1 MTAPRNNTVAERSLL
16 SAVLLDNDLLDQIG
30 DLVEP
35 EDFYDQRNGAIWSG
49 MLSLRKKGAPIDVVT
64 LHQELQ
70 LMKKARAAGDLAY
83 IGSITSQ
90 WAGGTNA
97 EQWAS
102 IISQTAKI
110 RRLSDAAIKL
120 VQSCQDE
127 SVALDDLETQAASLV
142 ALTESK
148 HGSESFLRVGETWLQ
163 EFTERAARGPSI
175 PGATTGFEEIDRL
188 IGGLSP
194 KHLNVIGAVP
204 RMGKTALAAQMA
216 VATAMAGN
224 PVLFVS
230 LEMPNTE
237 IFERLVSSEAR
248 ILANDLRFSRIRGDM
263 MNKIESCVS
272 QFSGLPIWM
281 LDVET
286 STPSKVRAEVSRL
299 KAKVSREYETD
310 KHFVV
315 IIDYVQILEADSQYM
330 KENRAIQIQE
340 MCKALKGMAKTLNV
354 CVICLAQIL
363 RSAENQDDKRPSLRH
378 LKDSGGIAQY
388 ADKVCFLYRD
398 EIYNKDTP
406 DKGVAEFIVEK
417 QRQGET
423 GTVRLR
429 FVGEYVRFENLAD
442 ALGPSDDAPPPP
454 AQTIT
459 ELDSFSSLDV

>member
-1 MTAPRNNTVAERSLL
+1 
-16 SAVLLDNDLLDQIG
+16 
-30 DLVEP
+30 
-35 EDFYDQRNGAIWSG
+35 
-49 MLSLRKKGAPIDVVT
+49 
-64 LHQELQ
+64 
-70 LMKKARAAGDLAY
+70 
-83 IGSITSQ
+83 
-90 WAGGTNA
+90 
-97 EQWAS
+97 
-102 IISQTAKI
+102 
-110 RRLSDAAIKL
+110 
-120 VQSCQDE
+120 
-127 SVALDDLETQAASLV
+127 
-142 ALTESK
+142 
-148 HGSESFLRVGETWLQ
+148 
-163 EFTERAARGPSI
+163 
-175 PGATTGFEEIDRL
+175 
-188 IGGLSP
+188 
-194 KHLNVIGAVP
+194 
-204 RMGKTALAAQMA
+204 
-216 VATAMAGN
+216 
-224 PVLFVS
+224 
-230 LEMPNTE
+230 
-237 IFERLVSSEAR
+237 
-248 ILANDLRFSRIRGDM
+248 
-263 MNKIESCVS
+263 MNKIENCVS